1 MGEGERVQLLVTVL
15 PCFLCPTDSK
25 EHMGGASPAGPV
37 GPCVPGPGWGSG
49 RPALCRTGECWGK
62 AGDHRLDTICG
73 SRALSPVPR
82 PLLDLS
88 PSHSFRQEKA
98 HSLLPLL
105 VVLQNLSKSLL
116 NQAGLTDTLL
126 RAGSGLGYLP

>member
-1 MGEGERVQLLVTVL
+1 MKGSVSSSWLLSCHVFSAQQTAKSTWAGPAPRVLWAPVSRA
-15 PCFLCPTDSK
+15 P
-25 EHMGGASPAGPV
+25 GGALDGLLCVAQVIAGA
-37 GPCVPGPGWGSG
+37 
-49 RPALCRTGECWGK
+49 RR
-62 AGDHRLDTICG
+62 GDHRLDTICG
-73 SRALSPVPR
+73 NRALSSVPR